1 MIQEDRL
8 TVTSAAQMA
17 LQLVASRQ
25 IYKLLDLPKFV
36 PPCLNQYLPKNGF
49 AMKRTATGDCGFG
62 GSSAHSRNYASAFVV
77 NVTTSGVKVIK
88 YYQQK
93 REEESNVD
101 AKASLTGSQIPF

>member
-1 MIQEDRL
+1 MFSGSGLARSSTTERCTIDTR
-8 TVTSAAQMA
+8 TANV
-17 LQLVASRQ
+17 VC
-25 IYKLLDLPKFV
+25 YPKFV

-77 NVTTSGVKVIK
+77 NVATSGVKVIK